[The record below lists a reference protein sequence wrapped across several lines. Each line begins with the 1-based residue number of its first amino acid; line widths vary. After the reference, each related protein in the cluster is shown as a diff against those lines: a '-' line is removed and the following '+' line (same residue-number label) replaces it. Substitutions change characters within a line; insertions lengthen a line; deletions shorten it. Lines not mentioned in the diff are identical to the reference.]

1 MKFLTLVTFVYWLGV
16 FYWGWVGYHW
26 FVPFPMKQI
35 WGEGIQKK
43 YPVVYVTLIL
53 FFVKRYAAFYTVIV
67 NFYYEIAVRKPII
80 WRISDGLA
88 DFQVRSCLVP
98 YFLLGFDCFTR
109 KLHKAV
115 KPWIHPS
122 NPLAFQASHLYQQ
135 IKWDPEVVL
144 SLSSLKQ
151 FYLLYRILRWS
162 CKSECVIVNSGLVQT
177 I

>member
-1 MKFLTLVTFVYWLGV
+1 MLSLPVSIWL
-16 FYWGWVGYHW
+16 
-26 FVPFPMKQI
+26 
-35 WGEGIQKK
+35 EQKR

-53 FFVKRYAAFYTVIV
+53 FFVKRYAAFYILIV
-67 NFYYEIAVRKPII
+67 NFYSEIAVRKPI

-122 NPLAFQASHLYQQ
+122 NPLAFLPSRPHTCINRSNEPLKLYC
-135 IKWDPEVVL
+135 L
-144 SLSSLKQ
+144 
-151 FYLLYRILRWS
+151 
-162 CKSECVIVNSGLVQT
+162 
-177 I
+177 